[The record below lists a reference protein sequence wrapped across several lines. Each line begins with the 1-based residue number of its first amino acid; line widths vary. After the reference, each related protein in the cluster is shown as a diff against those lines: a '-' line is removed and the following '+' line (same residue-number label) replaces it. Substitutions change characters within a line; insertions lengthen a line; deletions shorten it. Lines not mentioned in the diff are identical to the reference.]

1 MSDEKERWTAKR
13 IKLALAVADA
23 AIKSAIA
30 LCSGGIAIA
39 FRREIVIAIVAVC
52 AGMSCAD
59 VARTIKDCEK
69 R

>member
-1 MSDEKERWTAKR
+1 MIDWLWGMLVTK
-13 IKLALAVADA
+13 A
-23 AIKSAIA
+23 AIKIATA
-30 LCSGGIAIA
+30 LCGGGIAIA

-52 AGMSCAD
+52 AGMSYAD